1 MKINNAEKDGN
12 ESLEKKS
19 KRQQKT
25 EKELLLAISKKTNV
39 KRIVRTKTS
48 DG

>member
-12 ESLEKKS
+12 ELEKKS

-25 EKELLLAISKKTNV
+25 ENELLLAISKKTNV
-39 KRIVRTKTS
+39 KRIVRTKTR